1 VSTDEVGPHIAGLE
15 FRRRIGT
22 GGYADV
28 FLYHEASL
36 DRDVAVKVM
45 RETGLSE
52 DEASGFV
59 AEAHAMARLAHP
71 HIVPVFGVG
80 RAAHGRPY
88 LTMPFY
94 PEGTLFDQAQS
105 PLGVAE
111 VLKTGVQIGSAVAF
125 AHGAGILHRD
135 IKPHNILRNQFGPAL
150 SDFGIAGTIA
160 DVGERIIAV
169 SIPWSAPEVLL
180 DSAPPSVASD
190 VYSLSATLWHLL
202 TARAPFE
209 RAGDTEA
216 ALVRRIHLEPL
227 PPLGRRDVP
236 ATLDRL
242 LRQSMAKDPGDRFS
256 SMTSFVHAL
265 QDVQEQMQLERT
277 DVVLVSGRRPPA
289 PVERADGPQRADPDR
304 SGATRRRS
312 AQDSDADVVVPR
324 RAAGPVDGPGQEQG
338 DAPSEEPGG
347 EPGRAPGDAPAAEV
361 VTGAGRADPEPGAAT
376 GPPPARPPVVLI
388 VLVLVMLA
396 VLLLGVLMLFLR
408 STSGASAT
416 GPATVPWSV
425 ATGPAH
431 LDGQPASGGRA

>member
-1 VSTDEVGPHIAGLE
+1 VSSRAVSADEVGPHIAGLE

-28 FLYHEASL
+28 FLYRETSL
-36 DRDVAVKVM
+36 DRDVAVKVV
-45 RETGLSE
+45 RETGLSK

-59 AEAHAMARLAHP
+59 AEAHAMAHLAHP
-71 HIVPVFGVG
+71 HIVPVFSVG

-94 PEGTLFDQAQS
+94 PDGTLFDRAQT

-160 DVGERIIAV
+160 DVSERSIGV
-169 SIPWSAPEVLL
+169 SIPWSPPEVLL
-180 DSAPPSVASD
+180 DTAAPSVASD

-209 RAGDTEA
+209 HPGDTEA

-227 PPLGRRDVP
+227 PPMGRADVP
-236 ATLDRL
+236 PTLERL

-256 SMTSFVHAL
+256 SMASLVHAL
-265 QDVQEQMQLERT
+265 QDVQRQLQLEPT
-277 DVVLVSGRRPPA
+277 DVLLVSGRRRTDRPA
-289 PVERADGPQRADPDR
+289 GTDGTHGVRP
-304 SGATRRRS
+304 GATRRRVER
-312 AQDSDADVVVPR
+312 DSVPGAGTA
-324 RAAGPVDGPGQEQG
+324 AAGEVPTAVRSDPDGLGPTPPDATPAEQT
-338 DAPSEEPGG
+338 AP
-347 EPGRAPGDAPAAEV
+347 PGRAR
-361 VTGAGRADPEPGAAT
+361 T
-376 GPPPARPPVVLI
+376 PVVLL
-388 VLVLVMLA
+388 VLVLVMLV
-396 VLLLGVLMLFLR
+396 VLLLGLLMLFLK
-408 STSGASAT
+408 A
-416 GPATVPWSV
+416 GP
-425 ATGPAH
+425 
-431 LDGQPASGGRA
+431 GGGG

>member
-1 VSTDEVGPHIAGLE
+1 MSSPSVDPEKGGPHIAGLE

-28 FLYHEASL
+28 FLYHETSL
-36 DRDVAVKVM
+36 DRDVAVKVV

-59 AEAHAMARLAHP
+59 AEAHAMAHLAHP

-80 RAAHGRPY
+80 RAAHGQPY

-94 PEGTLFDQAQS
+94 PDGTLFDQAKT

-160 DVGERIIAV
+160 DVGTRSIGV
-169 SIPWSAPEVLL
+169 SIPWSPPEVLL
-180 DSAPPSVASD
+180 DTAPPSVGSD

-202 TARAPFE
+202 TARAPFQ
-209 RAGDTEA
+209 RTGDTEA
-216 ALVRRIHLEPL
+216 VLVRRIHLEAL
-227 PPLGRRDVP
+227 EPLGRADVP

-242 LRQSMAKDPGDRFS
+242 LRQSMAKDPQDRFS
-256 SMTSFVHAL
+256 SMASFVYAL
-265 QDVQEQMQLERT
+265 QDVQRQLQLEPT
-277 DVVLVSGRRPPA
+277 DVVLVSGRRRRPGGTDRLDPA
-289 PVERADGPQRADPDR
+289 EPDR

-312 AQDSDADVVVPR
+312 DRDDAAGAGDDQLEAPPADGPR
-324 RAAGPVDGPGQEQG
+324 RQRVLDPTPPEGAPVEQT
-338 DAPSEEPGG
+338 ARP
-347 EPGRAPGDAPAAEV
+347 APAR
-361 VTGAGRADPEPGAAT
+361 T
-376 GPPPARPPVVLI
+376 PVVLL
-388 VLVLVMLA
+388 VLVLVMSA
-396 VLLLGVLMLFLR
+396 VLLLGLLMLLLR
-408 STSGASAT
+408 
-416 GPATVPWSV
+416 P
-425 ATGPAH
+425 
-431 LDGQPASGGRA
+431 GGGG